1 MLEPPHRTS
10 VAAPTVRSGP
20 GGRIERLDG
29 LHERSERRQ
38 RDPAADLPDPSALV
52 RDPGVDQ
59 GVHAKQLEG
68 VERPV
73 ETYGLF
79 IKANS
84 SIHGPSQGIAR
95 ILPHR
100 KLLIDGRHVES
111 VSGHAFKTL
120 NPATEEVIATVAEGN
135 EVDVDLAV
143 AAARRAFEGPWRT
156 MRAADRGKILFR
168 LVELMKQ
175 HADEIAALESLDAG
189 KPIAGVLRQ
198 DLPAAIDT
206 LTYYAGWADKMTG
219 EVVPVRD
226 DALTYTVREPVG
238 VVAVIVPW
246 NFPLMIGMWKLA
258 PALACGC
265 TVVMK
270 PAELT
275 SLSALRI
282 GELALEAG
290 LPPGVLNIV
299 TGPGRVVGD
308 ALVNHPDVDKVTF
321 TGSPGVG
328 RGILRGAAGNFK
340 RVSLELG
347 GKSANVIF
355 DDADLDAAT
364 KAAASG
370 IFFNAGQVCSAGSR
384 VLVQEKVYDDVVA
397 RLAQRAQSLRIGD
410 PSDRATS
417 LGPVISEKQMKGIL
431 DYVDI
436 GQKEGASLVT
446 GGERVGDRGYFLSP
460 AVFANVEHEMRISQ
474 EEIFGPVVS
483 VIKFRDEADALRIAN
498 GTAYSLA
505 AGVWSRDIGRV
516 QRFAK
521 RANAGTVWLNTYG
534 YTDVRLPWGGARD
547 SGFGRE
553 HGSAAIENFTEP
565 KAVWMNL
572 NV

>member
-1 MLEPPHRTS
+1 MS
-10 VAAPTVRSGP
+10 VAYDYTPET
-20 GGRIERLDG
+20 
-29 LHERSERRQ
+29 
-38 RDPAADLPDPSALV
+38 AAAEFL
-52 RDPGVDQ
+52 R
-59 GVHAKQLEG
+59 K
-68 VERPV
+68 
-73 ETYGLF
+73 
-79 IKANS
+79 
-84 SIHGPSQGIAR
+84 
-95 ILPHR
+95 PHQ
-100 KLLIDGRHVES
+100 LLIDGRRVPS
-111 VSGHAFKTL
+111 SSGRTFKSI

-135 EVDVDLAV
+135 AADVDYAV

-156 MRAADRGKILFR
+156 MRAAERGHLLLKWADLLKR
-168 LVELMKQ
+168 
-175 HADEIAALESLDAG
+175 HADEIVEIESLDGG
-189 KPIAGVLRQ
+189 KPISATMRQ
-198 DLPAAIDT
+198 DFPAAIDT
-206 LTYYAGWADKMTG
+206 LTYYAGWADKISG
-219 EVVPVRD
+219 EVVATRD

-238 VVAVIVPW
+238 VVAAIVPW

-290 LPPGVLNIV
+290 IPPGVFNIV

-328 RGILRGAAGNFK
+328 RGIMKGAASNFK

-355 DDADLDAAT
+355 DDADLEAAS
-364 KAAASG
+364 KSAAAG

-384 VLVQEKVYDDVVA
+384 VLVQENAYDEVVERIAA
-397 RLAQRAQSLRIGD
+397 RAKSLRMGD
-410 PSDRATS
+410 LLDRNTS
-417 LGPVISEKQMKGIL
+417 LGPVISEKQMKSIL

-436 GQKEGASLVT
+436 GQKEGATLVT
-446 GGERVGDRGYFLSP
+446 GGERVGKRGYFISP
-460 AVFANVEHEMRISQ
+460 AVFADVKHEMRVSQ

-505 AGVWSRDIGRV
+505 AGVWSRDMGRV

-521 RANAGTVWLNTYG
+521 RARAGTVWINTYG
-534 YTDVRLPWGGARD
+534 YTDVRLPWGGERD
-547 SGFGRE
+547 SGLGRE
-553 HGSAAIENFTEP
+553 HGTAAIENFTEP

-572 NV
+572 SA

>member
-1 MLEPPHRTS
+1 MMSIAYDLAPETAA
-10 VAAPTVRSGP
+10 VAFLAKP
-20 GGRIERLDG
+20 
-29 LHERSERRQ
+29 
-38 RDPAADLPDPSALV
+38 
-52 RDPGVDQ
+52 Q
-59 GVHAKQLEG
+59 G
-68 VERPV
+68 
-73 ETYGLF
+73 
-79 IKANS
+79 
-84 SIHGPSQGIAR
+84 
-95 ILPHR
+95 
-100 KLLIDGRHVES
+100 LLIDGRRVAS
-111 VSGHAFKTL
+111 AAGRMFQSL
-120 NPATEEVIATVAEGN
+120 NPATEDVIATIAEGS
-135 EVDVDLAV
+135 EADVDRAV

-156 MRAADRGKILFR
+156 MRAAERGHLLLKWA
-168 LVELMKQ
+168 ELLKQ
-175 HADEIAALESLDAG
+175 HADEIAELESIDAG
-189 KPIAGVLRQ
+189 KPIAAVLRQ
-198 DLPAAIDT
+198 DFPAAVDT
-206 LTYYAGWADKMTG
+206 LTYYAGWADKISGDVIST
-219 EVVPVRD
+219 RD

-238 VVAVIVPW
+238 VVAAIVPW

-282 GELALEAG
+282 GDLALEAG

-299 TGPGRVVGD
+299 PGPGRVVGD

-328 RGILRGAAGNFK
+328 RGIMKGAAGNFK

-355 DDADLDAAT
+355 DDADLDAAA
-364 KAAASG
+364 KAAAAG

-384 VLVQEKVYDDVVA
+384 VLVQEKAYDGVVE
-397 RLAQRAQSLRIGD
+397 RLAARAKSLRMGD
-410 PSDRATS
+410 PLDRATA
-417 LGPVISEKQMKGIL
+417 LGPVISEKQMRSIL

-436 GQKEGASLVT
+436 GRKEGASLVT
-446 GGERVGDRGYFLSP
+446 GGERVGKRGYFISP
-460 AVFANVEHEMRISQ
+460 AVFADVKHEMRISQ

-483 VIKFRDEADALRIAN
+483 VIKFKDEAEALRIAN

-521 RANAGTVWLNTYG
+521 RARAGTVWINTFG
-534 YTDVRLPWGGARD
+534 YTDVRLPWGGERD
-547 SGFGRE
+547 SGLGRE
-553 HGSAAIENFTEP
+553 HGTAAIENFTEP

>member
-1 MLEPPHRTS
+1 MMSIAYDYSRET
-10 VAAPTVRSGP
+10 
-20 GGRIERLDG
+20 
-29 LHERSERRQ
+29 
-38 RDPAADLPDPSALV
+38 PAAAFLA
-52 RDPGVDQ
+52 
-59 GVHAKQLEG
+59 
-68 VERPV
+68 RP
-73 ETYGLF
+73 
-79 IKANS
+79 
-84 SIHGPSQGIAR
+84 QQQ
-95 ILPHR
+95 
-100 KLLIDGRHVES
+100 LLIDGRRVAS
-111 VSGHAFKTL
+111 ASGRTFKSL
-120 NPATEEVIATVAEGN
+120 NPATEQVIAKIAEGN
-135 EVDVDLAV
+135 EADVDAAV

-156 MRAADRGKILFR
+156 MRAAERGHIL
-168 LVELMKQ
+168 LKWAELLKQ
-175 HADEIAALESLDAG
+175 HADEIVEIESLDAG
-189 KPIAGVLRQ
+189 KPVAAVLRQ
-198 DLPAAIDT
+198 DFPAAIDT
-206 LTYYAGWADKMTG
+206 LTYYAGWADKISG
-219 EVVPVRD
+219 DVVSTRE

-238 VVAVIVPW
+238 VVAAIVPW

-299 TGPGRVVGD
+299 TGPGRTVGE

-328 RGILRGAAGNFK
+328 RGIMKGAAGNFK

-355 DDADLDAAT
+355 DDADLDTAS
-364 KAAASG
+364 KAAAAG

-384 VLVQEKVYDDVVA
+384 VLVQEAVYDEVVERLTA
-397 RLAQRAQSLRIGD
+397 RAGAIRMGD
-410 PSDRATS
+410 PADRATA
-417 LGPVISEKQMKGIL
+417 LGPVISEKQMKSIL

-436 GQKEGASLVT
+436 GRKEGALLTT
-446 GGERVGDRGYFLSP
+446 GGERVGNRGYFISP
-460 AVFANVEHEMRISQ
+460 AVFANVRHEMRISQ

-483 VIKFRDEADALRIAN
+483 VIKFKDEADALRIAN

-505 AGVWSRDIGRV
+505 AGVWSRDMGRV

-521 RANAGTVWLNTYG
+521 KARAGTVWINTYG
-534 YTDVRLPWGGARD
+534 YTDVRLPWGGERD
-547 SGFGRE
+547 SGLGRE
-553 HGSAAIENFTEP
+553 HGTAAIENFTEP

>member
-1 MLEPPHRTS
+1 MMS
-10 VAAPTVRSGP
+10 IAYDY
-20 GGRIERLDG
+20 ERG
-29 LHERSERRQ
+29 ARVPSI
-38 RDPAADLPDPSALV
+38 RDEL
-52 RDPGVDQ
+52 
-59 GVHAKQLEG
+59 
-68 VERPV
+68 
-73 ETYGLF
+73 
-79 IKANS
+79 
-84 SIHGPSQGIAR
+84 
-95 ILPHR
+95 
-100 KLLIDGRHVES
+100 LLIDGARVRS
-111 VSGHAFKTL
+111 LSGNTFKSL
-120 NPATEEVIATVAEGN
+120 NPATEQVIATIAEGN
-135 EVDVDLAV
+135 EADVDRAV
-143 AAARRAFEGPWRT
+143 AAARRAFDGPWRS
-156 MRAADRGKILFR
+156 MRAAERGHIL
-168 LVELMKQ
+168 LKWAELLKQ
-175 HADEIAALESLDAG
+175 HADEIVALESLDAG

-198 DLPAAIDT
+198 DFPAAIDT
-206 LTYYAGWADKMTG
+206 LTYYAGWADKISG
-219 EVVPVRD
+219 DVVSTRD

-238 VVAVIVPW
+238 VVAAIVPW

-290 LPPGVLNIV
+290 LPKGVLNIV

-328 RGILRGAAGNFK
+328 RGIMKGAAGNFK

-355 DDADLDAAT
+355 DDANLEAAA
-364 KAAASG
+364 KAAAAG

-384 VLVQEKVYDDVVA
+384 VLVQEKAYDEVVERLVA
-397 RLAQRAQSLRIGD
+397 RAEALRIGD
-410 PSDRATS
+410 PADRATA
-417 LGPVISEKQMKGIL
+417 LGPVISEKQMRSIL
-431 DYVDI
+431 DYVAI
-436 GQKEGASLVT
+436 GKNEGAQLAT
-446 GGERVGDRGYFLSP
+446 GGARVGDRGYFISP
-460 AVFANVEHEMRISQ
+460 AVFANVAHEMRISQ

-483 VIKFRDEADALRIAN
+483 VIKFKDEADALRIAN

-505 AGVWSRDIGRV
+505 AGVWSADMGRV

-521 RANAGTVWLNTYG
+521 KARAGTVWINTYG
-534 YTDVRLPWGGARD
+534 YTDVRLPWGGERD
-547 SGFGRE
+547 SGLGRE
-553 HGSAAIENFTEP
+553 HGTAALDNFTEP